1 MTAAHAGVE
10 ELNIFRLYKLVDMLD
25 LSVSRRD
32 KELQLL
38 RQLAFR
44 VTLDPVTTEGI
55 VHHVSDNPVCCE
67 KLGSSRDVFFLDGSL
82 VDVDDFVFPL
92 VIVILVKPAD
102 NLNGIMPILFLVSF
116 REHFGNEAIAGKTV
130 VGE

>member
-1 MTAAHAGVE
+1 MTAAHAGIE
-10 ELNIFRLYKLVDMLD
+10 ELNVFRLHKLVDMID
-25 LSVSRRD
+25 FTVFRRG

-44 VTLDPVTTEGI
+44 VTLNPVATERV
-55 VHHVSDNPVCCE
+55 VHHVADNPVRCK

-92 VIVILVKPAD
+92 VIVILVKPAN
-102 NLNGIMPILFLVSF
+102 NLNGILPIFFLVSF
-116 REHFGNEAIAGKTV
+116 REHFGNKAIAGETV

>member
-10 ELNIFRLYKLVDMLD
+10 ELDVFRLYKLVDMLD
-25 LSVSRRD
+25 LTVFRRD

-44 VTLDPVTTEGI
+44 VTLDPVATKR
-55 VHHVSDNPVCCE
+55 VVYHVANNPVRCE
-67 KLGSSRDVFFLDGSL
+67 KLGSSRNVILFDRSFI
-82 VDVDDFVFPL
+82 DVDDFVFPL

-102 NLNGIMPILFLVSF
+102 DLNGILPIFFLIGF
-116 REHFGNEAIAGKTV
+116 GEHFGNKAIAGETV